1 MQITITTLHLPQS
14 TEAKEYVAKKI
25 ERLGKFYPSIKI
37 IEVRLI
43 GKKSH
48 RGQENDYYCELTIG
62 LPKKVLEI
70 VDVEREIEKAI
81 DKALE
86 RAKRV
91 LVKTKEKKVSE
102 KHWAALTEKQ
112 KRGSKAS

>member
-1 MQITITTLHLPQS
+1 MQVTISTLHLPES
-14 TEAKEYVAKKI
+14 NKAKEYVAKKI
-25 ERLGKFYPSIKI
+25 ERLGKFYPNIKI

-48 RGQENDYYCELTIG
+48 RGKENDYYCELTIG

-70 VDVEREIEKAI
+70 VDVERDIEKAI

-102 KHWAALTEKQ
+102 KHWAAITSKQ
-112 KRGSKAS
+112 KRIS